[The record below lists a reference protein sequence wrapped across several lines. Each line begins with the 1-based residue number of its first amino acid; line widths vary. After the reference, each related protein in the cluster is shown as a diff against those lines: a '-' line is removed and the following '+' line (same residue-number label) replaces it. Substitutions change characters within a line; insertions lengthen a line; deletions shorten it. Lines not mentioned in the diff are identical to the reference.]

1 MIILS
6 ERQLKTLHLLVKIYT
21 ETGVPVGSKTLMNQ
35 GIKASSATIRN
46 DLAKLEELEL
56 IQKTHSS
63 SGRIPS
69 IKGYRYYVDHLM
81 QPAEISSN
89 EIVHIRQLLN
99 KRYHATN
106 EIIEQSAKILSDLT
120 SYTAFS
126 LGPEVKERKLTGFRI
141 VPLNRSQLIAIIVT
155 DQGYVESQ
163 VFSIPES
170 ITSEDIEKM
179 IRIINDRLVGEN
191 LLTVYHKLRT
201 EIPLV
206 LQKYFTN
213 SANVLYL
220 FEEVFNQA
228 FDDQVY
234 ISGGMNLLNSENLT
248 DIAEFKSI
256 YSLISD
262 SEQLTDLLL
271 PDKTGI
277 EIKIGHEIENDLLL
291 NMSLITAGYEV
302 PNHGKGVI
310 ALLGPTNMSYSKLHG
325 LVKVMTTELS
335 GHLDSY
341 YRSLN
346 DSIGQ

>member
-1 MIILS
+1 MLS
-6 ERQLKTLHLLVKIYT
+6 DRQLNILHLLVKIYT
-21 ETGVPVGSKTLMNQ
+21 ETGIPVGSKTLMNE

-46 DLAKLEELEL
+46 DLVKLEELEL

-63 SGRIPS
+63 SGRVPS

-81 QPAEISSN
+81 QPAEIAQA
-89 EIVHIRQLLN
+89 EVVKIRQLLDR
-99 KRYHATN
+99 RYNATN
-106 EIIEQSAKILSDLT
+106 EIIEQSANILSDLT

-141 VPLNRSQLIAIIVT
+141 VPLNRNQLIAIIVT

-163 VFSIPES
+163 VFSIPETIS
-170 ITSEDIEKM
+170 SEDIEKM
-179 IRIINDRLVGEN
+179 TRIINDRLVGEN

-206 LQKYFTN
+206 LQRYFSNAT
-213 SANVLYL
+213 NVLYL

-234 ISGGMNLLNSENLT
+234 ISGGMNLLDSGMLT
-248 DIAEFKSI
+248 DVSEFKSI

-262 SEQLTDLLL
+262 SDQLTELLL
-271 PDKTGI
+271 PDTPGI
-277 EIKIGHEIENDLLL
+277 DIRIGNEIENELLL
-291 NMSLITAGYEV
+291 NMSLITASYEV
-302 PNHGKGVI
+302 PQHGKGVI
-310 ALLGPTNMSYSKLHG
+310 ALLGPTSMSYSKLLG
-325 LVKVMTTELS
+325 LVNVFTDELS

-341 YRSLN
+341 YRSLDN
-346 DSIGQ
+346 SIRN

>member
-1 MIILS
+1 MTILS
-6 ERQLKTLHLLVKIYT
+6 ERQLNILHLLVKIYT
-21 ETGVPVGSKTLMNQ
+21 ETSVPVGSKTLMNQ

-56 IQKTHSS
+56 IEKTHSS

-69 IKGYRYYVDHLM
+69 IKGYRFYVDHLM
-81 QPAEISSN
+81 KPTEVSTKDLAM
-89 EIVHIRQLLN
+89 IRQHLN
-99 KRYHATN
+99 RRFHATN
-106 EIIEQSAKILSDLT
+106 QIIEQSAKILSELT

-163 VFSIPES
+163 VFTIPES
-170 ITSEDIEKM
+170 VTSEDLEKM
-179 IRIINDRLVGEN
+179 IRIINDRLVGES

-213 SANVLYL
+213 STNVLYL

-234 ISGGMNLLNSENLT
+234 ISGGMNLLNSESLT
-248 DIAEFKSI
+248 DISEFKSI

-262 SEQLTDLLL
+262 TDQLTEILL
-271 PDKTGI
+271 PDSSGV
-277 EIKIGHEIENDLLL
+277 EIKIGNEIDNELLL
-291 NMSLITAGYEV
+291 NMSLITATYEV
-302 PNHGKGVI
+302 PEHGNGVI

-325 LVKVMTTELS
+325 LVKVMTSELT

-341 YRSLN
+341 YRSLD
-346 DSIGQ
+346 DSFG

>member
-6 ERQLKTLHLLVKIYT
+6 ERQLNILHLLVKIYT

-69 IKGYRYYVDHLM
+69 IKGYRFYVDHLM
-81 QPAEISSN
+81 RPAEVSS
-89 EIVHIRQLLN
+89 HDRFQIRQLLN
-99 KRYHATN
+99 KQYHATN
-106 EIIEQSAKILSDLT
+106 EIIEASAKILSDLT

-141 VPLNRSQLIAIIVT
+141 VPLNKNQLIAIIVT

-179 IRIINDRLVGEN
+179 IRIINDRLVGES

-206 LQKYFTN
+206 LQKYFVN
-213 SANVLYL
+213 STNVLYL

-234 ISGGMNLLNSENLT
+234 ISGGMNLLNSENVT

-262 SEQLTDLLL
+262 TDQLTEILL
-271 PDKTGI
+271 PDSTGI
-277 EIKIGHEIENDLLL
+277 EIKIGDEIENDLLL
-291 NMSLITAGYEV
+291 NMSLITAAYEV

-325 LVKVMTTELS
+325 LVTAMTTELS

-346 DSIGQ
+346 DSISQ